1 MFMSRRNLLMGAAAL
16 SAAVLTPETVR
27 AMAALQ
33 ASADWALATA
43 DLETDVAPRAM
54 RLVHGRAPAGLE
66 GTLFR
71 NGPGKFRRPGG
82 SATHWFDGDG
92 LMRAFRI
99 RDGQATLEAK
109 FADTPKRRFESQ
121 IDAVVTPGFGTR
133 GDPRARI
140 GSNDD
145 ANAAN
150 TAVMTAGDE
159 VWALWE
165 GGSPMAMAASDL
177 SSRRFVTLREDLK
190 GMPFQAHPRYDP
202 DGTVWNVGLN
212 GDKAV
217 IWHLN
222 ADRSLKSA
230 DVVTLPRA
238 SYMHD
243 FTATTRHIILVLQP
257 WVFDNGGMPISS
269 RFAWKPELGTQ
280 VLVIDKADLS
290 RRRIFELPTFSY
302 FHLGDAWEDSSGEDG
317 SGTIRFDVAA
327 GKDVAFAIDGAR
339 VLVEQRGVVP
349 GEHAVLKLITL
360 HADGRAELTASG
372 VTAEFPKS
380 DPRRAGQARRLTA
393 HVAGERPD
401 RPLPTGLATWDWD
414 TGRSD
419 AFIFGDGLIVEEAV
433 FVPRPGRSEE
443 ADAWLVAPSINLAE
457 GVTELHVFDAARVA
471 DGPLATWRAD
481 VALPAGFHGAWAA

>member
-1 MFMSRRNLLMGAAAL
+1 MHASRRNFLMGAAAL
-16 SAAVLTPETVR
+16 SAAVVTPETVR
-27 AMAALQ
+27 AMAAMQ
-33 ASADWALATA
+33 ATADWALATA
-43 DLETDVAPRAM
+43 DLEADVAPRAM
-54 RLVHGRAPAGLE
+54 RLVHGRAPEGLS

-92 LMRAFRI
+92 LMRAFRV
-99 RDGQATLEAK
+99 RDGQVSLEAR
-109 FADTPKRRFESQ
+109 FADTPKRRWESE
-121 IDAVVTPGFGTR
+121 IDAVVTPGFGTA
-133 GDPRARI
+133 GDARARL

-177 SSRRFVTLREDLK
+177 STKRFVTLRDDLK

-202 DGTVWNVGLN
+202 DGTVWNIGLN

-217 IWHLN
+217 VWRLN
-222 ADRSLKSA
+222 ADRSLRTA
-230 DVVTLPRA
+230 EVIDLPRA

-243 FTATTRHIILVLQP
+243 FTATARHLIIVLQP
-257 WVFDNGGMPISS
+257 WVFDHRGMPYASQ
-269 RFAWKPELGTQ
+269 FAWKPELGTR

-290 RRRIFELPTFSY
+290 RRRIFELPTFSH
-302 FHLGDAWEDSSGEDG
+302 FHLGDAWEDT

-339 VLVEQRGVVP
+339 ILVEQRGVVP
-349 GEHAVLKLITL
+349 GEHAVLNLITL
-360 HADGRAELTASG
+360 HTDGRAEMVASG
-372 VTAEFPKS
+372 VTAEFPKG
-380 DPRRAGQARRLTA
+380 DPRRAGLPRRLTA

-401 RPLPTGLATWDWD
+401 RPLPNGLATWDWD

-419 AFIFGDGLIVEEAV
+419 AFLFGDSQIVEEAV
-433 FVPRPGRSEE
+433 FVPRSGATAE
-443 ADAWLVAPSINLAE
+443 ADAWLIAPSINLAE
-457 GVTELHVFDAARVA
+457 GVTELHAFDAARVA
-471 DGPLATWRAD
+471 DGPVASWRAD
-481 VALPAGFHGAWAA
+481 VALPAGFHGVWAG